1 MNLSPLLRRYFM
13 HPEFKALLETVGPK
27 GEFIDTNAA
36 RTINPGHCIE
46 TAWFIME
53 EAKLRNWDKD
63 LLDTALT
70 IFDWSWDWGWDKQYG
85 GIINFRDCRN
95 LPPQGLFTRH
105 EVLVATVRDNHCLAL
120 CLPWNWR
127 RGVSLSSSAY

>member
-1 MNLSPLLRRYFM
+1 MILINVGSRLRAVIDDPTLTQQINESISLLRRYFM
-13 HPEFKALLETVGPK
+13 HPEFKALLETVGSK

-36 RTINPGHCIE
+36 CTINPGHCIE

-70 IFDWSWDWGWDKQYG
+70 IFDWSWDWDGTS
-85 GIINFRDCRN
+85 NMAASS
-95 LPPQGLFTRH
+95 TS
-105 EVLVATVRDNHCLAL
+105 VTAVT
-120 CLPWNWR
+120 
-127 RGVSLSSSAY
+127 SLHRTIHKT